1 MPPVGPR
8 ISTLSI
14 DLPMDVEHQFSQV
27 AALLREHRDVVEE
40 RVTEPVV
47 PPWCARRGWS
57 DFLLSLPE
65 EALCCCEADGF
76 LAVLAERSDAPPSLL
91 RLMQRVRDAVRV
103 PSLHRELPLERSDAK
118 RVKAR
123 KQAQLSA
130 LLGAASSFA
139 RDAARIVDVGAGQ
152 GHLTRAA
159 SRAWD
164 KDALG
169 LDREASLVSV
179 AKDLAR
185 DQRVDFRRWD
195 AFQEEVALEA
205 SDLVLG
211 LHACGEVGDV
221 LVKRSAE
228 AGARVLLVSCC
239 PQKVRAEH
247 REPLS
252 RAGCKEQLRLP
263 RLVLGLANLS
273 QLEQGVESSLVDT
286 MRSRQT
292 RHAMRLLLQ
301 RRDLPVRA
309 GEEMRGVNRRRAYRG
324 LPALA
329 EAVLAF
335 RELPPATITELADCE
350 RQALI
355 EYGMMRR
362 LSLPR
367 AMFARLVELA
377 VVLDRAMFLR
387 ERGYL
392 VEVSTVFDA
401 TVSPR
406 NLGIFATPRPVGKAC

>member
-1 MPPVGPR
+1 
-8 ISTLSI
+8 
-14 DLPMDVEHQFSQV
+14 
-27 AALLREHRDVVEE
+27 
-40 RVTEPVV
+40 
-47 PPWCARRGWS
+47 
-57 DFLLSLPE
+57 
-65 EALCCCEADGF
+65 
-76 LAVLAERSDAPPSLL
+76 
-91 RLMQRVRDAVRV
+91 MQRVHDAVGV
-103 PSLHRELPLERSDAK
+103 PSLEHHVPLERADTK

-123 KQAQLSA
+123 KRAQLSA

-139 RDAARIVDVGAGQ
+139 RHASRIVDVGAGQ

-169 LDREASLVSV
+169 LDREASFVSV
-179 AKDLAR
+179 AKDLAL
-185 DQRVDFRRWD
+185 DHRVDFRRWD
-195 AFQEEVALEA
+195 AFHEDVALEA

-221 LVKRSAE
+221 LVKRAAE
-228 AGARVLLVSCC
+228 AKARVLLVSCC
-239 PQKVRAEH
+239 PQKVRAEF

-252 RAGCKEQLRLP
+252 RAGQNEELRLP

-273 QLEQGVESSLVDT
+273 QLEQGVESSLLDT

-292 RHAMRLLLQ
+292 RHGMRILLQ
-301 RRDLPVRA
+301 HRGFPVRA
-309 GEEMRGVNRRRAYRG
+309 GEEMRGVNRRRAYKG
-324 LPALA
+324 LPTLA

-335 RELPPATITELADCE
+335 RQLPPASSAELADCE
-350 RQALI
+350 RQALA

-367 AMFARLVELA
+367 AMFARLVEVA
-377 VVLDRAMFLR
+377 VVLDRATFLQ
-387 ERGYL
+387 ESGYL

-406 NLGIFATPRPVGKAC
+406 NLGIFAAPSPVGKAWR